1 MTLSTLS
8 WVVLAGSAAHG
19 VACVCAT
26 FSVLLLIASVILII
40 GGYDSSTSNSSAKQ
54 LKVGGVFSI
63 VFGIIFGLIAAFIPS
78 EKAIYMVAGI
88 ELVTKFSQT
97 EVAKELGDN
106 GMSIVKDIT
115 YIIHG
120 YAHDSYDRDRRR

>member
-106 GMSIVKDIT
+106 GISIVKDIT

-120 YAHDSYDRDRRR
+120 YAHDSYDRDCRR